1 MANPMILKCCP
12 TRYML
17 FITILHSAAY
27 LLFTFLWMPMFGLYG
42 FCYAAI
48 AANTGLSLST
58 GSCGQK
64 VT

>member
-1 MANPMILKCCP
+1 
-12 TRYML
+12 
-17 FITILHSAAY
+17 
-27 LLFTFLWMPMFGLYG
+27 MFGLYG

-48 AANTGLSLST
+48 AANTVRLLTLYIIGLPLST